1 MADTAGATK
10 VNPVVAKIIGENRF
24 YGKEITMV
32 ALDWDV
38 DADGSRAAMEA
49 ILNTV
54 TRYGN
59 IVLAG
64 AVYDTGTKMDIIME
78 GDLSGSDYVS
88 ADGTVTGTVAAAMV
102 EDLINLGTVDG
113 VNFASGTVA
122 ATIKTTLKFA

>member
-1 MADTAGATK
+1 MAVISKTNPK
-10 VNPVVAKIIGENRF
+10 VANLIGEVRAW
-24 YGKEITMV
+24 GKEVTMV

-38 DADGSRAAMEA
+38 DADGSRDAMEA

-59 IVLAG
+59 IVMAG
-64 AVYDTGTKMDIIME
+64 AVYDTGTKMDIMIE

-102 EDLINLGTVDG
+102 EDLINLGTVDS
-113 VNFASGTVA
+113 VDFTSGTVA
-122 ATIKTTLKFA
+122 ATIKTTFKLA

>member
-1 MADTAGATK
+1 MADTAGTTK
-10 VNPVVAKIIGENRF
+10 VNPVVAKIIGEKRF

-32 ALDWDV
+32 ALDWDI
-38 DADGSRAAMEA
+38 DADASRAAMEA

-113 VNFASGTVA
+113 VNFAAGTVA